1 LLTDISL
8 PQMSGAELA
17 ELAARE
23 QPQLE
28 VVFSTG
34 HAPANSGVLD
44 PQARFLVKPFTVK
57 QLQRALLPPGQ

>member
-1 LLTDISL
+1 
-8 PQMSGAELA
+8 MSGVELA
-17 ELAARE
+17 QLAARE

-44 PQARFLVKPFTVK
+44 PQARFLVKPFSVE
-57 QLQRALLPPGQ
+57 QLQQALLTPN